1 MNVNGRDDLPNFVHQ
16 FAKSEAVRPKCS
28 GETQIRSAGPLK
40 KTVTSQLVFKNG
52 ELMRSGRN
60 PTRRNRNIGTAQSG
74 YGQDNRL
81 TIPSR
86 GLGVRYY
93 TSLTEATVVQRI
105 FGGRSLTLVVEKTR
119 DDTCHACTPDD
130 LGQVL
135 SNLPAEDVAGID
147 FFLLRQPKRKEE
159 VLSPVW
165 GRFAYFA
172 ELPSLNLEGRAVILD
187 ALPPGIPIRWKKNL
201 GPQGTLELERLREDG
216 HAIRTTTRHHIIEPT
231 LDSIRNTQLYRTAIH
246 EIGHF
251 VDWRNSWTDE
261 EAETAFDTKTSH
273 DKEAFAHAYAERMS
287 ERLKRFGVI
296 PFECLLDPD
305 RLREYGLDPADFTP
319 PPRQ

>member
-1 MNVNGRDDLPNFVHQ
+1 MQ
-16 FAKSEAVRPKCS
+16 
-28 GETQIRSAGPLK
+28 
-40 KTVTSQLVFKNG
+40 
-52 ELMRSGRN
+52 SGRN
-60 PTRRNRNIGTAQSG
+60 PIRRNRNIGTAKSG
-74 YGQDNRL
+74 HGQNNRL
-81 TIPSR
+81 VIPSPVNR
-86 GLGVRYY
+86 GLYY
-93 TSLTEATVVQRI
+93 ETLTEAKVVQRI
-105 FGGRSLTLVVEKTR
+105 FGGRSVTFVVEKTR

-159 VLSPVW
+159 LLSPVW

-172 ELPSLNLEGRAVILD
+172 ELSSLNLKGRAVILD
-187 ALPPGIPIRWKKNL
+187 ALPPGISIRWKKSL
-201 GPQGTLELERLREDG
+201 GPQGTSELERLREDG
-216 HAIRTTTRHHIIEPT
+216 HRIRTTTRNHIIEPT
-231 LDSIRNTQLYRTAIH
+231 LDSIRNTQLFRTVIH

-273 DKEAFAHAYAERMS
+273 DKEAFAHAYAERLG

-296 PFECLLDPD
+296 PFERIFDTE
-305 RLREYGLDPADFTP
+305 RLRDAGLDPADFTP